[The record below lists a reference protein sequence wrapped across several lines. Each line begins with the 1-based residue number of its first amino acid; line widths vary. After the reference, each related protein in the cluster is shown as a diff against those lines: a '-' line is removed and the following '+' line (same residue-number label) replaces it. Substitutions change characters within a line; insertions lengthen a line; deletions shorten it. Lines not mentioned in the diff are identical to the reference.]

1 MAKKQLI
8 AGATGLAVVGI
19 LSYLGYRLFK
29 ELNDM
34 TFDDF
39 IGENID
45 DEYHYRTT
53 DYQCQ
58 QGTSESSK
66 P

>member
-8 AGATGLAVVGI
+8 AGATGVAVIGI
-19 LSYLGYRLFK
+19 LSYLGYRVFK
-29 ELNDM
+29 QLNDM

-39 IGENID
+39 VGENIN
-45 DEYHYRTT
+45 DEYYGRST
-53 DYQCQ
+53 DYQSQ
-58 QGTSESSK
+58 KSDEGGSK

>member
-8 AGATGLAVVGI
+8 AGAAGVAVVGI
-19 LSYLGYRLFK
+19 LSYLGYQVFK
-29 ELNDM
+29 QLNDM

-45 DEYHYRTT
+45 DQYHYRTPH
-53 DYQCQ
+53 YQRQ
-58 QGTSESSK
+58 EGSDGI
-66 P
+66 

>member
-8 AGATGLAVVGI
+8 AGAAGVAVVGI
-19 LSYLGYRLFK
+19 LSYLGYRVFK
-29 ELNDM
+29 QLNDM

-45 DEYHYRTT
+45 DEY
-53 DYQCQ
+53 YQRSAGW
-58 QGTSESSK
+58 QGQKGDEGSPKS
-66 P
+66 

>member
-8 AGATGLAVVGI
+8 AGAAGVAVVGI
-19 LSYLGYRLFK
+19 LSFLGYRVFK
-29 ELNDM
+29 QLNDM

-45 DEYHYRTT
+45 DQYYGRSAG
-53 DYQCQ
+53 YQSQ
-58 QGTSESSK
+58 KGDEGSPKS
-66 P
+66 